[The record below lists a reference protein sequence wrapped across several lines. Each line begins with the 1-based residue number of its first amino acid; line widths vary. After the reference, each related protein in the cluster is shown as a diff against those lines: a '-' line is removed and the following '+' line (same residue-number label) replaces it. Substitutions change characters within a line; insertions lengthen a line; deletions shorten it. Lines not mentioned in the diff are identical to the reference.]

1 MIDLLYTNLGYVH
14 LKLNEPI
21 EAINAFNKVTH
32 ASFKPIIGL
41 ALAYFKA
48 GQHQESYSVYS
59 SVLKSVAG
67 IEDDK
72 AARILVAMAS
82 MVYAFQG
89 EADTKTILYQW

>member
-1 MIDLLYTNLGYVH
+1 MGFAH
-14 LKLNEPI
+14 LKLNEPT
-21 EAINAFNKVTH
+21 EAINAFNKVSQ
-32 ASFKPIIGL
+32 ASFTPIIGL

-48 GQHQESYSVYS
+48 GQHQEAYSVYN
-59 SVLKSVAG
+59 SVLKSVVG
-67 IEDDK
+67 TEDDK